1 MSANETDSL
10 TFVNIVFEVAVE
22 QSSEFE
28 RVHSGKQIRVLVLIL
43 VRSFSDSDL
52 CDKNASQSH
61 AISATLICKQIER

>member
-10 TFVNIVFEVAVE
+10 TLVNIVFEVAVE

-28 RVHSGKQIRVLVLIL
+28 RVHSGKQIKVLVLIL

-52 CDKNASQSH
+52 CDKLLTRAKAMQF
-61 AISATLICKQIER
+61 LRL